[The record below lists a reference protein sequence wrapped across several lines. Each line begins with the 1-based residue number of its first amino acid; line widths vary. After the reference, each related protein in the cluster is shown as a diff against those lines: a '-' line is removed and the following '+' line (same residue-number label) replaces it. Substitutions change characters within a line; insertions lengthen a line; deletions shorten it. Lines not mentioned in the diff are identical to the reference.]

1 MYLPQAVVLHYKGQ
15 SSRQR
20 SSQMIREFH
29 RSMWVFFSKHYR
41 STTPAPMAALIR
53 TGIEFRSASLVLAN
67 ALRREKRVSR

>member
-1 MYLPQAVVLHYKGQ
+1 
-15 SSRQR
+15 
-20 SSQMIREFH
+20 MIREFH